1 MPKKFEPFNNDS
13 QSVGLGEL
21 TLENQG
27 EQVNLY
33 GSATFTVDKD
43 SLAQAKQLQQVLN
56 DIVTYLESHGANAVN
71 KADIKAAEQANVD
84 VVKNP
89 FL

>member
-1 MPKKFEPFNNDS
+1 MSAFKPFQNDS

-27 EQVNLY
+27 KQVNLY
-33 GSATFTVDKD
+33 GSATFTIDKQ
-43 SLAQAKQLQQVLN
+43 SLATAKELQGVLAEIIAYLEANQAQTIEHAAIEKQQQQQV
-56 DIVTYLESHGANAVN
+56 DEVS
-71 KADIKAAEQANVD
+71 
-84 VVKNP
+84 NP

>member
-1 MPKKFEPFNNDS
+1 MSAFKPFQNDS
-13 QSVGLGEL
+13 QSVGLGEF

-33 GSATFTVDKD
+33 GSATFTLDKQ
-43 SLAQAKQLQQVLN
+43 SLATAKQLQDVL
-56 DIVTYLESHGANAVN
+56 DQIIAYLESHQAQTVEKSTTQQQQASHVDEVN
-71 KADIKAAEQANVD
+71 
-84 VVKNP
+84 NP